1 MNAVCLLT
9 LQVAEFSVAIAQ
21 ADVFSI
27 NGYSVPNKIAK
38 SLEIFYGVEEPKS

>member
-1 MNAVCLLT
+1 VWNGI
-9 LQVAEFSVAIAQ
+9 SVAMAQ

-38 SLEIFYGVEEPKS
+38 ILVIFNRIGELKS

>member
-9 LQVAEFSVAIAQ
+9 LQVAEFSVAMAQ
-21 ADVFSI
+21 ANIFSI

-38 SLEIFYGVEEPKS
+38 SLEIFDGI